1 MGHEASCCVI
11 LGKKRVEGKALLET
25 SELIFRGRHQFRLK
39 IRFSDMHS
47 VKVVKGALHIQTSD
61 VRAVL
66 ELGATAEKWC
76 EKILHPKTRMEKL
89 GVKPQAAIFL
99 VGNFSTDFL
108 AELEACTANVTEANA
123 GTNFDCV
130 FFAVRSREEL
140 VQLPKLAK
148 LLRGSAALW
157 VLYPKGQKHITQSD
171 VLTAG
176 RKAGLK
182 DIKVIGFSPLQTAL
196 KFVIPLSDRQ

>member
-1 MGHEASCCVI
+1 MGNEASCRII
-11 LGKKRVEGKALLET
+11 LGKKRVEGKALLES
-25 SELIFRGRHQFRLK
+25 SELIFRGRDQFRLK
-39 IRFSDMHS
+39 IRFSDMQS
-47 VKVVKGALHIQTSD
+47 VKVVKGALHIQTSE
-61 VRAVL
+61 VRAVF

-76 EKILHPKTRMEKL
+76 QKILHPKTRMEKL
-89 GVKPQAAIFL
+89 GVKPHAAIFL
-99 VGNFSTDFL
+99 VGNFTTDFL
-108 AELEACTANVTEANA
+108 AELAACTANVTEANA
-123 GTNFDCV
+123 GTNFDCG

-182 DIKVIGFSPLQTAL
+182 DIQVISFSPLETAL
-196 KFVIPLSDRQ
+196 KFVIPLSDR